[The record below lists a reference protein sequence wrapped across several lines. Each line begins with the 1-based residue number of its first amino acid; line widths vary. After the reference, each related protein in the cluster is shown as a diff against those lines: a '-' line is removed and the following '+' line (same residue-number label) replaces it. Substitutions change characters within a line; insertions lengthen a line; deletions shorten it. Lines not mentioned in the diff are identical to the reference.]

1 MCAGTCRSQKRAND
15 TLHLE
20 LQMVL
25 SYSIHGFWEL
35 GSSPL
40 EEQEMLLAPEPSFHC
55 PLPHSEINVSHDRI
69 YTNKFRSL

>member
-1 MCAGTCRSQKRAND
+1 MYAGTCRSQMRASD
-15 TLHLE
+15 TLSLE

-25 SYSIHGFWEL
+25 SRSLCGCWEP

-69 YTNKFRSL
+69 YTNKLRSL